1 MIYLFTCGTC
11 CAKIIY
17 HNVDKSL
24 WWFHSSE
31 TSLKELSK
39 NTISFADPQLQ
50 LLPWNFTH
58 FRPPIEKQFW
68 RSDIVATT
76 ICCPIHFTNFPFLS
90 GTWGFKKRTFTDVEN
105 SQGKDYI
112 HRVGRHLLLYM
123 YQGGFLRKI
132 EGSLVIW
139 SRKL

>member
-50 LLPWNFTH
+50 LSLILGLHLKN
-58 FRPPIEKQFW
+58 
-68 RSDIVATT
+68 SY
-76 ICCPIHFTNFPFLS
+76 
-90 GTWGFKKRTFTDVEN
+90 DVVILW
-105 SQGKDYI
+105 QQ
-112 HRVGRHLLLYM
+112 LYLQS
-123 YQGGFLRKI
+123 Y
-132 EGSLVIW
+132 SVY
-139 SRKL
+139 

>member
-1 MIYLFTCGTC
+1 MIYLFTCGKC

-50 LLPWNFTH
+50 LLLWNSTH
-58 FRPPIEKQFW
+58 FRPPIEKQLW
-68 RSDIVATT
+68 HTDIVATT
-76 ICCPIHFTNFPFLS
+76 VFAVLFSLLIFLS
-90 GTWGFKKRTFTDVEN
+90 FQALEASKKEHSLT
-105 SQGKDYI
+105 
-112 HRVGRHLLLYM
+112 L
-123 YQGGFLRKI
+123 KI
-132 EGSLVIW
+132 VKEKIISTE
-139 SRKL
+139 